1 MNIYNAISSNKWK
14 TWIIMVLF
22 IAFITTFIYLMSK
35 ALGLDALGMTGLAL
49 IISGLMSIGSFY
61 YSDKL
66 VLATTGA
73 KEVKKA
79 EYPRLY
85 RTVENLCIAAGL
97 PMPKVYVIHDKSP
110 NAFATGR
117 DPKHA
122 VVASTTG
129 LLEIMNDAEL
139 EGVIAHEL
147 SHIKNYDIRLAGVVA
162 ILVGFVVILS
172 DMFIRISIFKSF
184 GDNRNN
190 TPLLLVSLVLAIL
203 SPIAA
208 TLIQLAVSRKRE
220 LLADASGAL
229 LTRYPEGLASAL
241 EKLQADHTPP
251 KTASNA
257 TAHLFIENPFENK
270 KVANKFTGLFNTHP
284 PLDERIQILRT
295 M

>member
-14 TWIIMVLF
+14 TWITMVLF
-22 IAFITTFIYLMSK
+22 VAFITTFIYVMSK
-35 ALGLDALGMTGLAL
+35 ALGLDVLGMTGLAL
-49 IISGLMSIGSFY
+49 ILSGVMSIGSFY
-61 YSDKL
+61 YSDKM

-73 KEVKKA
+73 KEVKKQD
-79 EYPRLY
+79 YPNYY
-85 RTVENLCIAAGL
+85 RTVENLSIAAGL
-97 PMPKVYVIHDKSP
+97 PMPKVYVIHDPSP

-129 LLEIMNDAEL
+129 LLNMMNDAEL

-147 SHIKNYDIRLAGVVA
+147 SHVKNYDIRLAGILAV
-162 ILVGFVVILS
+162 LVGFVVILS
-172 DMFIRISIFKSF
+172 DIFIRISFFKGSNE
-184 GDNRNN
+184 NRGNG
-190 TPLLLVSLVLAIL
+190 LMLIIALVLAIL

-220 LLADASGAL
+220 FLADASGAL

-241 EKLQADHTPP
+241 EKLEKDHTPP
-251 KTASNA
+251 KSASNA
-257 TAHLFIENPFENK
+257 TAHLFIENPFDNK
-270 KVANKFTGLFNTHP
+270 KVKNAFTGLFNTHP
-284 PLDERIQILRT
+284 PLQERIRILRN

>member
-1 MNIYNAISSNKWK
+1 
-14 TWIIMVLF
+14 MVLF